1 MAIAKRT
8 HERNAEKRLDEA
20 QRNGVAWKSGAPTSA
35 SGNGARC
42 ARTTAT
48 AATPG
53 TTSPTTRRGRAPT
66 AGARTVWAASA
77 TTTSVLCFALALW
90 NGSDPILKERAFG
103 LANSEGNHGEDVKE
117 YYFYLDSTPTHSY
130 MKYLY
135 KYPQAAYPYDDLVT
149 TNRSR
154 GKHEAEYELLD
165 TGVFD
170 DNRYFDVFVEYAKA
184 APDDVL
190 IRISVCNRGP
200 DAAPLH
206 VLPTLWFRNTWSRAG
221 GGSKPALDE
230 GRARRPL
237 RWSTRTTRDAPS
249 RASLADYF
257 LYCDA
262 DVPLLFTENET
273 NNARLFGSDNASP
286 YVKDGIN
293 NFVVHG
299 DATAVN
305 PAQRGTKVAAHY
317 QIDVGAGKTQV
328 IRLRLTTRAPA
339 QSGQPFG
346 DFDAVF
352 AARLSEADAFYAS
365 ITPAGGSQAIPT
377 VPTSCARRW
386 RECCGPSSTSTTTST
401 CGSTSMAPEPSCR
414 SSERRRVRNSEWAPH
429 VQRRHHL
436 DAGQVGIPVVRRV
449 GSGVP
454 HDSAG
459 HGRPRLRQA
468 AARPDAAQ
476 RLPASERPAA
486 RLRVELR
493 RRQSAGACVGDDAA
507 LPVRQGAPGRQRRH
521 RVSQVRVFQAAGQF
535 HLVGQPQGSRRRQR
549 LRGRL
554 SRARQHRRIRP
565 FVAAA
570 HGRLPRP
577 GRRHGV
583 DGVLQPAD
591 AAHRGRARTA

>member
-1 MAIAKRT
+1 MVSQ
-8 HERNAEKRLDEA
+8 HL
-20 QRNGVAWKSGAPTSA
+20 V
-35 SGNGARC
+35 
-42 ARTTAT
+42 
-48 AATPG
+48 
-53 TTSPTTRRGRAPT
+53 SP
-66 AGARTVWAASA
+66 
-77 TTTSVLCFALALW
+77 
-90 NGSDPILKERAFG
+90 
-103 LANSEGNHGEDVKE
+103 
-117 YYFYLDSTPTHSY
+117 
-130 MKYLY
+130 
-135 KYPQAAYPYDDLVT
+135 
-149 TNRSR
+149 
-154 GKHEAEYELLD
+154 
-165 TGVFD
+165 
-170 DNRYFDVFVEYAKA
+170 
-184 APDDVL
+184 
-190 IRISVCNRGP
+190 
-200 DAAPLH
+200 
-206 VLPTLWFRNTWSRAG
+206 G

-237 RWSTRTTRDAPS
+237 RWSTRIDRDAPS

-305 PAQRGTKVAAHY
+305 PAQRGNEGGGPLPDRRRRRQDAGHPAAADDARSSAVGPAVRRFRCGVRGAAERGRCVLRLDHARRRFASDPDRANVMRQALAGMLWTKQYFYYDLDLWLDEH
-317 QIDVGAGKTQV
+317 GAGAQ
-328 IRLRLTTRAPA
+328 LPQQRAPA
-339 QSGQPFG
+339 GAQQ
-346 DFDAVF
+346 
-352 AARLSEADAFYAS
+352 
-365 ITPAGGSQAIPT
+365 
-377 VPTSCARRW
+377 
-386 RECCGPSSTSTTTST
+386 
-401 CGSTSMAPEPSCR
+401 
-414 SSERRRVRNSEWAPH
+414 RVGPH

-436 DAGQVGIPVVRRV
+436 DAGQVGIPVVCRV

-454 HDSAG
+454 HDPAG

-476 RLPASERPAA
+476 RLPASERPVA

-507 LPVRQGAPGRQRRH
+507 LPVRPGASGWQGRY

-554 SRARQHRRIRP
+554 SRTRQHRRIRP